1 MPKTYDENVRKARAL
16 AQGVEN
22 NMDAVK
28 NLGITALQIKSM
40 IDLAND
46 TAAKSAEVDELRKI
60 VAQKSSIAHLS
71 LEQLNA
77 QIKSIKKVIKDN
89 FSQPE
94 WIKFGIEDKR

>member
-60 VAQKSSIAHLS
+60 VAEKSAIAQLS
-71 LEQLNA
+71 LEQLNT

>member
-1 MPKTYDENVRKARAL
+1 MSKTYDENVRKARAL
-16 AQGVEN
+16 AQGIEN
-22 NMDAVK
+22 NIDAVK
-28 NLGITALQIKSM
+28 NLGITDALIKSM
-40 IDLAND
+40 LEIAND
-46 TAAKSAEVDELRKI
+46 TAIKSAEVDELRKI
-60 VAQKSSIAHLS
+60 VTQKSSIAHLS